1 MSPEFA
7 QNGPI
12 ESEWN
17 CWVEKNTLKMT
28 RNRQNRPKKGRLF
41 FGQNINT
48 GSRHQELT
56 HWNVLTLVSTAP
68 TGL

>member
-28 RNRQNRPKKGRLF
+28 RNRQNRPKKGRFLGVF
-41 FGQNINT
+41 WT
-48 GSRHQELT
+48 KYKYWLT
-56 HWNVLTLVSTAP
+56 P
-68 TGL
+68 PR